1 MKKII
6 KSFKMRPDI
15 KVMFIGDH
23 DTGKTCNLI
32 SYCTNSFTEENDIDL
47 YENSNKNIKI
57 NSKDYSVYLRDTY
70 PDPNYDHRRLL
81 SYPDTDVFVICYDVQ
96 NESSL
101 ENIKSKWIPEISYHC
116 PNTPYLIVANKID
129 LREND
134 DLIQILKEKERTMV
148 TYETGYNFAIK
159 NGSKYYCECSAKT
172 QEGLKNVYETIIK
185 MYEEKQIKNDPQKN
199 KNSLFSSVTNSD
211 DISDDIDQL

>member
-57 NSKDYSVYLRDTY
+57 NSKDYSVYLRDVAVTFCN
-70 PDPNYDHRRLL
+70 DNSSFNYYKKIKINVL
-81 SYPDTDVFVICYDVQ
+81 SLDSF
-96 NESSL
+96 
-101 ENIKSKWIPEISYHC
+101 
-116 PNTPYLIVANKID
+116 
-129 LREND
+129 
-134 DLIQILKEKERTMV
+134 
-148 TYETGYNFAIK
+148 
-159 NGSKYYCECSAKT
+159 
-172 QEGLKNVYETIIK
+172 
-185 MYEEKQIKNDPQKN
+185 
-199 KNSLFSSVTNSD
+199 
-211 DISDDIDQL
+211 